1 MRGLPRWLIL
11 VCAPAGSGKTALLAA
26 WASGCQWP
34 VAGLSLD
41 EGDNDPARTA
51 VARRA
56 LRAP

>member
-1 MRGLPRWLIL
+1 VADTGVR
-11 VCAPAGSGKTALLAA
+11 PAGSGKTALLAA